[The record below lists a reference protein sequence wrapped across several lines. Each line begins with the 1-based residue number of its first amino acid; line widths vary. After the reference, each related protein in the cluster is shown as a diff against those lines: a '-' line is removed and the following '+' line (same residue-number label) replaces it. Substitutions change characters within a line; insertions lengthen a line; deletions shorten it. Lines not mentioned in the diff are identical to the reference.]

1 MDWFEPNQ
9 RSHGFEPQPGYWE
22 TLPRYRLT
30 FPAGGVDEPVAQL
43 RGVQHDDVQM
53 EYWTNSYDGDVMLY
67 IAGDG
72 HFAAQL
78 GDCAFLAGPRRSALS
93 ELNRS
98 EARVASRRAAPFL
111 HIFSFPFLHI
121 FSNFQFFK
129 RLRILEFPNLI
140 PNVQGAGNPELASSR
155 QPRTYSVPPC
165 SVPLIP
171 NVHRRRNPER

>member
-43 RGVQHDDVQM
+43 RGLQHDDVQM

-78 GDCAFLAGPRRSALS
+78 GDCAFLEGPTRSVLS

-98 EARVASRRAAPFL
+98 EARGIA
-111 HIFSFPFLHI
+111 
-121 FSNFQFFK
+121 Q
-129 RLRILEFPNLI
+129 
-140 PNVQGAGNPELASSR
+140 
-155 QPRTYSVPPC
+155 PPC
-165 SVPLIP
+165 RAEGTVEFQTR
-171 NVHRRRNPER
+171 H